1 MAAAIGVCSDYT
13 SADSRYFARS
23 FRDADQVRRV
33 LSLAVILDG
42 GSRSDAARMAGVT
55 LKIVRDWLFKFNE
68 GGPAGLA
75 TRKAPGKASI
85 LNDEQRAKLAE
96 QLEAGP
102 IPAAH
107 GVVRL
112 RLVDLGQ

>member
-1 MAAAIGVCSDYT
+1 V
-13 SADSRYFARS
+13 
-23 FRDADQVRRV
+23 
-33 LSLAVILDG
+33 
-42 GSRSDAARMAGVT
+42 
-55 LKIVRDWLFKFNE
+55 
-68 GGPAGLA
+68 GLA

-85 LNDEQRAKLAE
+85 LNDEQRAKPAE
-96 QLEAGP
+96 QLEAGL